1 MIHAQPHEIVV
12 GNVIHDPG
20 VPERA
25 NPEFP
30 CQDPLP
36 SCQGD
41 IEVVK
46 CPLPYGQAPNLG
58 LDPRTGGILLDEGTA
73 DGFSLRGSTM
83 ESSGNISHSESG
95 NGKKL
100 LRLPLV
106 SVIVINFNYGRF
118 LRAAVDSVFGQTYP
132 NIECIVVDNASTDES
147 GAVLRAIEVHY
158 ANVKIIRRTDNGGKT
173 ETALEGCA

>member
-1 MIHAQPHEIVV
+1 MTQGYRKELTRNSP
-12 GNVIHDPG
+12 PF
-20 VPERA
+20 RA
-25 NPEFP
+25 I
-30 CQDPLP
+30 PLPRPVP

-46 CPLPYGQAPNLG
+46 CPLPCGQAPNRG
-58 LDPRTGGILLDEGTA
+58 LDPRSGGSHLDEGTG
-73 DGFSLRGSTM
+73 DGFRLRGNKT
-83 ESSGNISHSESG
+83 ESSGSISHSESG

-118 LRAAVDSVFGQTYP
+118 LRAAVDSVCGQTYP

-147 GAVLRAIEVHY
+147 GAVLRAIE
-158 ANVKIIRRTDNGGKT
+158 AR
-173 ETALEGCA
+173 